1 MIMKLLESW
10 NIPKSRVHTVVCDN
24 AANMIAGIEQSG
36 LAAIG
41 CAIHILQLAF
51 KDEF

>member
-1 MIMKLLESW
+1 
-10 NIPKSRVHTVVCDN
+10 VHDN

-41 CAIHILQLAF
+41 CAIHTLQLAI
-51 KDEF
+51 KD